1 MSNTTEVSK
10 SNVSGR
16 VTFSLNGQILSQFS
30 NSLQLDWVVMASKLF
45 GFGDRNYRI
54 RGMYLEYQNVA
65 LVTDVATVPT
75 YTRADNLTYYQ
86 GLSGLGDVGYLRVP
100 LASTPGMSVSA
111 GLQSYL
117 GTNAP
122 VGNALTCMALT
133 AGVAGVNGVPF
144 TVGVNSKLFGAAL
157 IAAPDWDDPTQDLV
171 FARAYAPVG
180 LQVIV
185 PLGSQIVTTWD
196 VTFN

>member
-1 MSNTTEVSK
+1 MSNKTEIFKNSI
-10 SNVSGR
+10 SGR
-16 VTFSLNGQILSQFS
+16 VTFSLNGRILSQFT
-30 NSLQLDWVVMASKLF
+30 NNLQLDWVVMASRLF

-54 RGMYLEYQNVA
+54 RGMYIEYQNVA
-65 LVTDVATVPT
+65 SSIDPATVPA
-75 YTRADNLTYYQ
+75 YTRSANLTYYQ

-100 LASTPGMSVSA
+100 LAATPGMTVSSA
-111 GLQSYL
+111 LQPYL
-117 GTNAP
+117 GVDAP
-122 VGNALTCMALT
+122 VGNVLTCMALT

-144 TVGVNSKLFGAAL
+144 TVGVTSKLFGAAL

-171 FARAYAPVG
+171 FARAYAPSG
-180 LQVIV
+180 LQVVV